1 MKVGII
7 SKEDHAK
14 SHAAALEEA
23 GFLPVM
29 LGSSPSEIPPT
40 VPIVVC
46 RTLSCSHGGMDTA
59 LAWSRAGKGRLIVE
73 NGVKTIVSKA
83 LRIRSE
89 VGAAPIPVEGDAAPV
104 RMSYEDLQEAAQVLA
119 DTRPDDTYEVLVSV
133 LHRMYPNEE
142 VSLLRAVAASVRSP
156 TPEAPIEISEPV
168 LPEPAEIPVVELS
181 APPTSE
187 TLPMP
192 VEAAPVVKSSP
203 KKPYPKRFADRLT
216 EAEVEARMEKAWD
229 VRGEMTDEQAAAV
242 GKWASKGAVGR
253 VPHVEHLRKFD
264 RNPLAFAGLLLLCA
278 EKPLV
283 RRDITRAYDAVT
295 KKKFFALMAD
305 IAAWSLD
312 MKLEVATNA
321 IPKKAKPAAPVTPTP
336 TEEPSVPVAPP
347 ITLPPAA
354 PVPATEDST
363 LTLLKAL
370 SASLDAL
377 LAKVEEIDGRVGE
390 LTTRIEKMTHTS
402 VAPAPIPSTSSTGDA
417 LAALA
422 AKGLEVVVR
431 PSSR

>member
-89 VGAAPIPVEGDAAPV
+89 VGEDATPEVEVPV

-119 DTRPDDTYEVLVSV
+119 DARPDDTYEVFVSV

-142 VSLLRAVAASVRSP
+142 VSLLRSVAATVRP
-156 TPEAPIEISEPV
+156 PEIPAPSLPEPVAAPIEEVAV
-168 LPEPAEIPVVELS
+168 LP
-181 APPTSE
+181 PPLVSE

-192 VEAAPVVKSSP
+192 VEPAPAASP
-203 KKPYPKRFADRLT
+203 ATSNPKPYPKRFAARLS
-216 EAEVEARMEKAWD
+216 EAEVTARMEKAWE
-229 VRGEMTDEQAAAV
+229 VRGNMTDAEAAAV

-253 VPHVEHLRKFD
+253 IPHVEYLRKFD

-283 RRDITRAYDAVT
+283 QRDITRAYDAVT

-321 IPKKAKPAAPVTPTP
+321 IPKKAKPAPVSPTPAEEPVPVTPPTP
-336 TEEPSVPVAPP
+336 AVSVP
-347 ITLPPAA
+347 A
-354 PVPATEDST
+354 PVTEDST
-363 LTLLKAL
+363 LALLKAL

-377 LAKVEEIDGRVGE
+377 LTKVEEIDGRVGD
-390 LTTRIEKMTHTS
+390 LTKRIESMAH
-402 VAPAPIPSTSSTGDA
+402 APTPSLSAGSSMEDA
-417 LAALA
+417 LVGLA
-422 AKGLEVVVR
+422 NKGLEVVVR
-431 PSSR
+431 PSR

>member
-14 SHAAALEEA
+14 SHAAALEQA

-89 VGAAPIPVEGDAAPV
+89 AVVDDAPPENESTAPV
-104 RMSYEDLQEAAQVLA
+104 RMSYEDMQEAAQVLSDA
-119 DTRPDDTYEVLVSV
+119 RPDDTYEVLVSV

-142 VSLLRAVAASVRSP
+142 ISLLRAVAATVRPPESTTPVGVPVEEAATFSP
-156 TPEAPIEISEPV
+156 PAP
-168 LPEPAEIPVVELS
+168 
-181 APPTSE
+181 E

-192 VEAAPVVKSSP
+192 VETAPATTLTTPSTKV
-203 KKPYPKRFADRLT
+203 YPKRFAARLSET
-216 EAEVEARMEKAWD
+216 EVATRMEKAWE
-229 VRGEMTDEQAAAV
+229 VRGTMTDAEAAAV

-253 VPHVEHLRKFD
+253 VPHKDYLVKFA
-264 RNPLAFAGLLLLCA
+264 RNPLPFAGLLLLCA

-283 RRDITRAYDAVT
+283 QRDIVRAYAAVT
-295 KKKFFALMAD
+295 GKQYLTVMAD

-321 IPKKAKPAAPVTPTP
+321 IPKKTKPTP
-336 TEEPSVPVAPP
+336 VSPTPEEPSVPVTPP
-347 ITLPPAA
+347 TPAA
-354 PVPATEDST
+354 PVVSPVTEDST
-363 LTLLKAL
+363 LALLKAL

-377 LAKVEEIDGRVGE
+377 LAKVEEIDGRVGD
-390 LTTRIEKMTHTS
+390 LTTRIEGMAH
-402 VAPAPIPSTSSTGDA
+402 APTPSLSAGSSMEDA
-417 LAALA
+417 LVGLA
-422 AKGLEVVVR
+422 NKGLEVVVR
-431 PSSR
+431 PSR